1 MPTSKDFTPFY
12 LKDKVD
18 RAIDLFAAKALPTQ
32 HDLNQ
37 ITTAAKVQKGIDNYR
52 AKAKNMTYDE
62 FINEKHRSR
71 RLAKML
77 ARDGEPRP
85 SKRCDAH
92 AIVSGGHRFAD
103 TARGIMARFGMRI
116 DDPDNGC
123 WLPRGEEDKIYMPP
137 HLRNAVAHNRIH
149 REAYYGWLQ
158 TLINRVLIHDITDLT
173 RTLKM
178 VKLRLQS
185 SALPSRI
192 IPPVKKV

>member
-1 MPTSKDFTPFY
+1 MPTNKDFTPFY

-18 RAIDLFAAKALPTQ
+18 REIDRFAAKASPTQ

-85 SKRCDAH
+85 NKRCDAH
-92 AIVSGGHRFAD
+92 AIVCGGHHKAATMRALFASLK
-103 TARGIMARFGMRI
+103 RRI
-116 DDPDNGC
+116 DDPINGC
-123 WLPRGEEDKIYMPP
+123 WLPRSESDKPYMPD

-149 REAYYGWLQ
+149 RREYFEWLRNLIRPPTIKTDEDLVRTLAMVKIRLQ
-158 TLINRVLIHDITDLT
+158 TSALPNRVLP
-173 RTLKM
+173 KG
-178 VKLRLQS
+178 
-185 SALPSRI
+185 
-192 IPPVKKV
+192 